1 VSSRDPAV
9 AAARFSWEEGLARLS
24 EPAPPAVARA
34 RRRIMSAVN
43 DELRRR
49 VGTTFRLA
57 DLAAAYDEA
66 SSWYLHLAA
75 RVAPREPDAWD
86 PAVALDAAFAAYSR
100 QATDARL

>member
-1 VSSRDPAV
+1 MSARDPAV

-24 EPAPPAVARA
+24 EPAPTAVVRA
-34 RRRIMSAVN
+34 RRRIVAAVD

-49 VGTTFRLA
+49 IGPTFALA
-57 DLAAAYDEA
+57 DLARAYQGA
-66 SSWYLHLAA
+66 SSWYLELAA